1 VPLENTKS
9 YQELLAELNET
20 RIQLEEATD
29 TIEAIR
35 SGEIDALIVKANDGL
50 QLFTLK
56 SADHTYRIFIE
67 QMSEGAVTLN
77 MDGQIL
83 YCNSQF
89 ATLVNTPLE
98 KVTGKSFYKF
108 ITEDCQETCAEYIT
122 RAWTTNVKGE
132 LHILASNDVEVPV
145 LLSLKTLDLDEGISM
160 SVILTDLT
168 EQKATQKLLEYKN
181 AQLEEAQ
188 KIAQHLNANLEITVK
203 ERTRELQINIEQKTE
218 VETQLRHNQERLTRI
233 FETMAEGVGIV
244 DARGNMI
251 YANPMAQKILQVE
264 KSQILTRTFDDE
276 QWQNLRIDGTP
287 LPPHEHPMA
296 IMMSTG
302 KPVFDHEIAIQP
314 PDKERFYISINA
326 APLLDEN
333 GLITGG
339 IGTFMDVTARRK
351 STQHKDEF
359 ISVASHELRTPVT
372 TLQASLQLLSRMK
385 DNPSPTMLP
394 KLIEQANKSLNRVS
408 VLIEDLLNAT
418 KMTDGQLHLNKTDTV
433 LSELLA
439 DCCHHV
445 RTGGIHNI
453 IITGDTGL
461 QAHIDA
467 DKIEQVVV
475 NLVNNAVKYAPD
487 SKDII
492 INIAHEN
499 NFARVSISDNGPGIP
514 PEKLPHLF
522 DRYYRVD
529 SSGKQYSGLG
539 LGLYI
544 CAEIIKKHDGQ
555 IGADSEMGQGS
566 TFWFKLPLN

>member
-1 VPLENTKS
+1 VQVENTKS
-9 YQELLAELNET
+9 YQELLNELSEM

-35 SGEIDALIVKANDGL
+35 SGEIDALVVKANDGL

-98 KVTGKSFYKF
+98 KVTGKSIFKF
-108 ITEDCQETCAEYIT
+108 ITEGCQETCLDYIT

-132 LHILASNDVEVPV
+132 LHILASNNVEVPV
-145 LLSLKTLDLDEGISM
+145 LLSLKTLDLEEGLSM

-168 EQKATQKLLEYKN
+168 EQKATQKLLEQKN

-188 KIAQHLNANLEITVK
+188 KIAQHLNANLENTVK
-203 ERTRELQINIEQKTE
+203 ERTRELQINIEEKTK
-218 VETQLRHNQERLTRI
+218 VEEELRNNQERLTRI
-233 FETMAEGVGIV
+233 LETMAEGVGIV
-244 DARGNMI
+244 DAKGNLI
-251 YANPMAQKILQVE
+251 YANPMAQKILGLKQS
-264 KSQILTRTFDDE
+264 KILERTYDDPN
-276 QWQNLRIDGTP
+276 WKNLRIDGSP
-287 LPPHEHPMA
+287 LPSHEHPMSV
-296 IMMSTG
+296 MMNTR
-302 KPVFDHEIAIQP
+302 KPVFDQEIAVQP
-314 PDKERFYISINA
+314 PEGERFYISINA
-326 APLLDEN
+326 APLLDEQ
-333 GLITGG
+333 GEITGG
-339 IGTFMDVTARRK
+339 IGTFMDVTQRRK
-351 STQHKDEF
+351 ITQHKDEF

-394 KLIEQANKSLNRVS
+394 KLIDQANKSLNRVS
-408 VLIEDLLNAT
+408 VLIEDLLNTT
-418 KMTDGQLHLNKTDTV
+418 KMADGQLHLNKMPTI
-433 LSELLA
+433 LSNLLG
-439 DCCHHV
+439 DCCNHV
-445 RTGGIHNI
+445 RTGEEHNI
-453 IITGDTGL
+453 VITGDKDL
-461 QAHIDA
+461 QANIDA
-467 DKIEQVVV
+467 DKIDQVVI
-475 NLVNNAVKYAPD
+475 NLVNNAIKYAPD
-487 SKDII
+487 SKDITI
-492 INIAHEN
+492 DIAREGD
-499 NFARVSISDNGPGIP
+499 FAKVSISDNGPGIP
-514 PEKLPHLF
+514 AEKLPHLF

-555 IGADSEMGQGS
+555 IGATSELGQGS
-566 TFWFKLPLN
+566 TFWFTLPLS